1 MKTRLAAF
9 VLFSSIFAAMPAAAQ
24 PYGAFLVRSSG
35 HGFVEVPASSAFD
48 FTTGF
53 TFEAW
58 VTGSDTGAC
67 SGIAGKNYTQAWW
80 IGVCGTTFRSY
91 IKGTSS
97 LFDGGTVPANEFQHI
112 AVTYDGAVRKHYVD
126 GELVASKAESGPMTT
141 STSALRLNS
150 DAAYR
155 VQLRDHAR

>member
-1 MKTRLAAF
+1 MRSHIASLVFVSLMFLA
-9 VLFSSIFAAMPAAAQ
+9 LPAAAQ

-35 HGFVEVPASSAFD
+35 HGYVEVPDSSAFD

-58 VTGSDTGAC
+58 VTGSDAGPCT
-67 SGIAGKNYTQAWW
+67 SIAGKNYTQAWW

-91 IKGTSS
+91 IKGTPS
-97 LFDGGTVPANEFQHI
+97 LFDGGKVPANTYTHI

-141 STSALRLNS
+141 SASAMRFNS
-150 DAAYR
+150 DTAY
-155 VQLRDHAR
+155 